1 MASEGFMASQLIPN
15 GICDQSRSVFF
26 LTNGMGDHSRMDTVR
41 RNIRALLQQRGLT
54 QNQMAVDSG
63 AGQSWVNRYMN
74 GVIQK
79 PNQEKIAQIA
89 AYFRVPIQDLLTAD
103 LMAIDGSAASQ
114 PVGLQRQMI
123 ASTVTL
129 VRYVQEMALEPIPE
143 EKVQD
148 LIDRATEEVV
158 ENWPNGF
165 ASDKDMASAGR
176 GVIARLRATK

>member
-1 MASEGFMASQLIPN
+1 
-15 GICDQSRSVFF
+15 
-26 LTNGMGDHSRMDTVR
+26 MGDHSRMDTVR

-103 LMAIDGSAASQ
+103 LATPETDRSSAS
-114 PVGLQRQMI
+114 G
-123 ASTVTL
+123 
-129 VRYVQEMALEPIPE
+129 
-143 EKVQD
+143 
-148 LIDRATEEVV
+148 
-158 ENWPNGF
+158 
-165 ASDKDMASAGR
+165 
-176 GVIARLRATK
+176 